1 MFWIVMED
9 QPQTCTSRWH
19 LTEEEA
25 VREAIRLAR
34 KERHKFFV
42 LKVVKSIEIEK
53 APVCIAVYDHLDI
66 NNITQNLI
74 SVNYSTG
81 RRTQSRPRNVCGYHQ
96 ISRRH
101 CFRMARTQ

>member
-53 APVCIAVYDHLDI
+53 APVCIAVYDRTEPAASPTHFNGGDKAGFS
-66 NNITQNLI
+66 NLL
-74 SVNYSTG
+74 
-81 RRTQSRPRNVCGYHQ
+81 
-96 ISRRH
+96 
-101 CFRMARTQ
+101 